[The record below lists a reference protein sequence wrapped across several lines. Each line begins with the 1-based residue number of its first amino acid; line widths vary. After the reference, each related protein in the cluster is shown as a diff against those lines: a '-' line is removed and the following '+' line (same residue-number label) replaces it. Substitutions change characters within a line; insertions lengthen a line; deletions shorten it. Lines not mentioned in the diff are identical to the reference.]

1 VTDLYDLVI
10 KNGKIVNGAGNPWF
24 KADIAV
30 KDGRIVEIESL
41 GNVEAAKVIDADGL
55 VVSPGFVDLHNHSD
69 FEVMLHPRAESI
81 VRQGVTLI
89 VVPNCGGGSAPLN
102 EEMKEEMRKRGGV
115 SVDWSTFEEY
125 LRKLDGVGSSIN
137 VAPLIGFGTIRRYVM
152 GYEMRAPTMGELS
165 QMREEVEKAM
175 KAGAFGLTTGLRYVP
190 QSYANT
196 EEVVELAKVAA
207 KYGGFYTTHQ
217 RDEGDLGDPIGSVK
231 EVIGIGEKAGLP
243 VNISHFK
250 ILAKPFWS
258 RCDEIL
264 RIIEE
269 ARSRGVDITADQYPY
284 TASGTGPSAWIPKW
298 ASEGGNR
305 RLLERLRD
313 PELSSKIKE
322 GLTEVMELRGGPEAA
337 LISSYPLNR
346 AYVGKTVA
354 EVAQALGGEP
364 ADVFFDLFK
373 TLVEKVVAEEVRGSF
388 GIVNF
393 NMSEENA
400 EAIMRK
406 PWVMV
411 STDSSIQAPSP
422 GRVSTVHPRNYGTYP
437 RVLGRYVREKKV
449 ISLEE
454 AVRKMTSL
462 ETQRLGI
469 FDRGLIAKG
478 MWADI
483 TVFDPEKVID
493 RAEYVPQEES
503 QRYPEGIPY
512 VIVNGVVT
520 VENGKHTGAQA
531 GKILRKR

>member
-1 VTDLYDLVI
+1 VI
-10 KNGKIVNGAGNPWF
+10 KGGKIVNGAGNPWF
-24 KADIAV
+24 RADVAV
-30 KDGRIVEIESL
+30 KDGKISEIGLL
-41 GNVEAAKVIDADGL
+41 GDVEAEKVIDADDL

-69 FEVMLHPRAESI
+69 FEIMLNPRAESI
-81 VRQGVTLI
+81 IRQGVTLI
-89 VVPNCGGGSAPLN
+89 VVPNCGSGVAPLN
-102 EEMKEEMRKRGGV
+102 EEMKEELRKRGGV

-125 LRKLDGVGSSIN
+125 LRKLDGIGSSIN

-152 GYEMRAPTMGELS
+152 GYEMREPTIGELN
-165 QMREEVEKAM
+165 QMRAEVEKAM

-190 QSYANT
+190 QSYAKT

-207 KYGGFYTTHQ
+207 KYGGFYATHQ
-217 RDEGDLGDPIGSVK
+217 RDEGDLGDPMGSVR
-231 EVIGIGEKAGLP
+231 EVIEIGEKAGLP

-258 RCDEIL
+258 KCNEIL
-264 RIIEE
+264 RIIEK
-269 ARSRGVDITADQYPY
+269 ARSRGIDITADQYPY

-305 RLLERLRD
+305 QLLERLRD
-313 PELSSKIKE
+313 PELGKQIEE
-322 GLTEVMELRGGPEAA
+322 GLAEVTELRGGPEAA
-337 LISSYPLNR
+337 LIGSYPLNR
-346 AYVGKTVA
+346 DYVGKTVA
-354 EVAQALGGEP
+354 EVARELGGNP
-364 ADVFFDLFK
+364 TDVFFDLFK
-373 TLVEKVVAEEVRGSF
+373 AHVEKLVAGETSGSF

-422 GRVSTVHPRNYGTYP
+422 GKVSTVHPRNYGTYP
-437 RVLGRYVREKKV
+437 RVLARYVREKRV
-449 ISLEE
+449 LSLEE

-462 ETQRLGI
+462 ETQRLGV

-483 TVFDPEKVID
+483 TIFDPETVID
-493 RAEYVPQEES
+493 KAEYVPQEES

-520 VENGKHTGAQA
+520 VEKGRHTGALA
-531 GKILRKR
+531 GKVLRKR